1 MKIFPSV
8 FTFFAC
14 FVKRWQWC
22 DKTNTYWGLYTGCF
36 WNFIH
41 VHQFIVLLF
50 TITLD
55 LKHSSKICSSP
66 QTYYLALSLNFI
78 VLTPFPLKTN
88 IPQMKNLWKRE
99 NYKISPRNKRDLGW
113 RALPRRAGRAL
124 PRPREPPSTL
134 PSDSARRG
142 TEPVRRQLA
151 LRPRRVLPGRPGAA
165 LVPGE
170 GA

>member
-1 MKIFPSV
+1 MPLKYEIFWLLILNWWFDMKIYRIYNWNISDKKVSIKNGIEKPPFIWKFSPRF

-22 DKTNTYWGLYTGCF
+22 DKTNTYWGLYTGCY

-41 VHQFIVLLF
+41 VHQFIGLHF

-99 NYKISPRNKRDLGW
+99 NYKISPRNKR
-113 RALPRRAGRAL
+113 
-124 PRPREPPSTL
+124 S
-134 PSDSARRG
+134 
-142 TEPVRRQLA
+142 
-151 LRPRRVLPGRPGAA
+151 
-165 LVPGE
+165 
-170 GA
+170 